1 MILMNFIS
9 ERALYLMQRIVSF
22 KYLICFIIVFIF
34 VVFIAI
40 CVGSI
45 YICSKLTK
53 KDKPF
58 YKPKEV
64 SHHVEFEL
72 TNVGKNPVGEY
83 QRPTVRDVSDSD
95 PLNTSSST

>member
-1 MILMNFIS
+1 
-9 ERALYLMQRIVSF
+9 MQRIVSF
-22 KYLICFIIVFIF
+22 NILLILLLVFIF